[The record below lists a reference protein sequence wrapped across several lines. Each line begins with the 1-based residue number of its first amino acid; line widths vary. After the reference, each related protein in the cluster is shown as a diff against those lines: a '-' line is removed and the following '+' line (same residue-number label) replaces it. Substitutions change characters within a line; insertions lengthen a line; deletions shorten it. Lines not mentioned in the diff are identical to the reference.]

1 MIRLK
6 DGLILYHGS
15 YTEVKHIDLGKCEN
29 GKDFGQGFY
38 LTTSFAQAQHFI
50 PLSVKKYNFLHRRTP
65 MDINDGCVSVY
76 RLHLTDSNLKIHYFD
91 TADEYWLHFISCN
104 RKKGLFPELISQY
117 KDFDVISGK
126 IANDK
131 TSTVIAA
138 YIGGAY
144 GAVEDQE
151 DVNSAIHFLLPN
163 KLEDQYCF
171 LTDRSIAALKFLRSE
186 PYDPSI

>member
-1 MIRLK
+1 MIRLN
-6 DGLILYHGS
+6 DGMILYHGS
-15 YTEVKHIDLGKCEN
+15 YTEVSQINLCRCEA

-38 LTTSFAQAQHFI
+38 LTSSFAQAQHFI
-50 PLSVKKYNFLHRRTP
+50 PLSVKKYNFSHRKAP
-65 MDINDGCVSVY
+65 IDITDGRVSVY
-76 RLHLTDSNLKIHYFD
+76 RLHLTDCDLKLHYFD
-91 TADEYWLHFISCN
+91 TTDEHWLHFISCN
-104 RKKGLFPELISQY
+104 RKKGLFPELIKQY

-144 GAVEDQE
+144 GAVEDQAAV
-151 DVNSAIHFLLPN
+151 DSAIRFLLPN

-171 LTDRSIAALKFLRSE
+171 LTDRSIAALEFIRSE